1 MTPSDHGPSSSR
13 AAVGSITE
21 IEPAYPGKSKVPPA
35 KRGSTHEITFH
46 PAEPEMLWISAPTYD
61 VVATIAVASGEVTF
75 YPMAEGSAPHGM
87 TFDARGR
94 LWVEL
99 EDFGKIVELDRQG
112 RIVKEYDV
120 NLQCTTSRKAIHT
133 HPHGLSAGPDG
144 ETLWFACKSTGT
156 VGRIT
161 PDGKV
166 ETIALNTVG
175 SVPIYIKPG
184 PDGNMW
190 ATELVGNAIARIS
203 EAGDVKEFS
212 IPTPNS
218 RPIAI
223 VPAPP
228 SGTAGGTGNA
238 MWFSEE
244 AGNKVARI
252 DMDGKI
258 AEFPVPMTQP
268 NVILAGL
275 AFDGAGNLWTQQY
288 VDQSRPL
295 PAGPDHLVRIDRA
308 ILSAPPGDISGVVF
322 TYFQVPTRN
331 TGMHRIIE
339 GPDRNMWFTELK
351 ADRVGRAISGLASS

>member
-1 MTPSDHGPSSSR
+1 MASSDHDPSSPRS
-13 AAVGSITE
+13 AVGSITE
-21 IEPAYPGKSKVPPA
+21 IAPAYPNRDRVPPA

-46 PAEPEMLWISAPTYD
+46 PGEPELLWISAPTYD
-61 VVATIAVASGEVTF
+61 VVATIAVASGEVAF

-87 TFDARGR
+87 AFDAKGR
-94 LWVEL
+94 LWVAL

-112 RIVKEYDV
+112 KIVKEYDV
-120 NLQCTTSRKAIHT
+120 NLECTTSRKAILT

-144 ETLWFACKSTGT
+144 ETLWFACKATGT

-166 ETIALNTVG
+166 ETIALHTVG

-190 ATELVGNAIARIS
+190 ATELVGNAIARITPDG
-203 EAGDVKEFS
+203 EVTDFP
-212 IPTPNS
+212 IPTANS

-223 VPAPP
+223 VPEP
-228 SGTAGGTGNA
+228 GGAA

-258 AEFPVPMTQP
+258 TEFPVPMTQP

-275 AFDGAGNLWTQQY
+275 AFDGEGNLWTQQY

-295 PAGPDHLVRIDRA
+295 PAGPDHLVRIDKA
-308 ILSAPPGDISGVVF
+308 ILTAPPGDVSGIVF
-322 TYFQVPTRN
+322 TYYQVPTRN

-351 ADRVGRAISGLASS
+351 ADRVGRAISGLASG

>member
-1 MTPSDHGPSSSR
+1 MTTTAKDALDSR

-21 IEPAYPGKSKVPPA
+21 IAPAYPGRDKVPPA

-46 PAEPEMLWISAPTYD
+46 PAEPEMLWISAPNYD
-61 VVATIAVASGEVTF
+61 VVATIAVATGEVTF
-75 YPMAEGSAPHGM
+75 YPMDEGSAPHGM
-87 TFDARGR
+87 AFDAAGR
-94 LWVEL
+94 LWVAL
-99 EDFGKIVELDRQG
+99 EDLGKIVQLDRQG

-120 NLQCTTSRKAIHT
+120 NLQCTTSTKPILT

-144 ETLWFACKSTGT
+144 ETLWYACKSTGT

-161 PDGKV
+161 PDGQV
-166 ETIALNTVG
+166 ETIALQTVG

-190 ATELVGNAIARIS
+190 ATELVGNAIARITPDGEVS
-203 EAGDVKEFS
+203 EFP
-212 IPTPNS
+212 IPTANS

-223 VPAPP
+223 VPEP
-228 SGTAGGTGNA
+228 GGQA

-252 DMDGKI
+252 DMGGKI
-258 AEFPVPMTQP
+258 TEFPVPLTQP

-275 AFDGAGNLWTQQY
+275 AFDSTGNLWTQQY

-308 ILSAPPGDISGVVF
+308 IRTAPAGDISGVVF

-339 GPDRNMWFTELK
+339 GPDGNMWFTELK
-351 ADRVGRAISGLASS
+351 ADKVGKAITGLPPG

>member
-1 MTPSDHGPSSSR
+1 MAIGAHEQSDEHSR
-13 AAVGSITE
+13 VGSITE
-21 IEPAYPGKSKVPPA
+21 IEPAYPNKPKVPPA

-46 PAEPEMLWISAPTYD
+46 HAEPEMLWISAPSYD
-61 VVATIAVASGEVTF
+61 VVATIAVATGEVTF

-87 TFDARGR
+87 TFDAAGR
-94 LWVEL
+94 LWVAL
-99 EDFGKIVELDRQG
+99 EDFGKIVELDRKG
-112 RIVKEYDV
+112 KIVREYDV

-144 ETLWFACKSTGT
+144 ETLWYACKSTGT

-166 ETIALNTVG
+166 ETIPLETVG

-190 ATELVGNAIARIS
+190 ATELVGNAIARITS
-203 EAGDVKEFS
+203 AGDVAEFP

-223 VPAPP
+223 VPEP
-228 SGTAGGTGNA
+228 GGDA

-244 AGNKVARI
+244 TSNKVARI
-252 DMDGKI
+252 DMDGNI
-258 AEFPVPMTQP
+258 VEFAVPATQP
-268 NVILAGL
+268 NMILAGL
-275 AFDGAGNLWTQQY
+275 SFDGAGNIWVPQY
-288 VDQSRPL
+288 VDQARPL

-308 ILSAPPGDISGVVF
+308 ILTAPPGDISGVVF
-322 TYFQVPTRN
+322 TYFRVPTRN

-351 ADRVGRAISGLASS
+351 ADRVGRAISGLAAS